1 MSPDVSCAS
10 DQPFTK
16 LAQAAI
22 NTPSRICRSKHSR
35 IGLATSIP
43 PPIDASRSALDYKT
57 LLKVKPLPLPLI
69 YIPRS
74 RPAEEALTNIL
85 KNMPPPSLQ
94 LYKKHLLDCLIQ
106 QKKPGVL
113 SRVPGILAGC
123 GFTVDSLVL
132 EDLTINPSPPPH
144 AGTGLVDS
152 MLHVDAHDPARA
164 PRRSVHSRART
175 PQGPA
180 GGGPSH
186 EPRSRRAD
194 EALKPSHKDSP
205 PPFPKIKLPL
215 SRSVYD
221 DGIKI
226 LYNTPPSILQAVQE
240 VNKLEHEMALAAHF
254 EEES

>member
-144 AGTGLVDS
+144 AGTGLVYS

-194 EALKPSHKDSP
+194 EALISILDWLWDIMRFTNLKVSH
-205 PPFPKIKLPL
+205 LPL
-215 SRSVYD
+215 ISSPTP
-221 DGIKI
+221 I
-226 LYNTPPSILQAVQE
+226 PPSARRRAFCL
-240 VNKLEHEMALAAHF
+240 MAHGTPSKSPSPIDDTLD
-254 EEES
+254 